1 MEFTEEQL
9 SQWLADFLWPLARIA
24 AMLMAAPIFS
34 IRQIPVRF
42 RMLLAVLITVLV
54 QPVLPAAPMVPV
66 FSTDAL
72 LILLQQLAIG
82 VALGFLLQMAFNALI
97 FGGQVMAYSMGLG
110 FANMMDPANGVQVP
124 VVSQFWLILAMLAF
138 LLMNGHLVLISA
150 IVDTFVVLP
159 VAADGLGRAGIWEL
173 LGWASR
179 MFAAGLVMAMP
190 VIISLLLINIGMGVV
205 SRAAPQLNIFA
216 IGFPITLMTGFIL
229 IWITLPQVIGNFGG
243 LVNEAFETLKD
254 PLKRAQ
260 YLLTLHGQTRDSQ
273 HTLNDPE
280 FLMQQMEL
288 REALDEVRS
297 TADAQ
302 GRLDGLLREIGGMI
316 QSQVAQLAVQ
326 FEESGVEHL
335 AAAAQ
340 TVQKMQFLHK
350 LHAETEALEAEL
362 EEAL

>member
-9 SQWLADFLWPLARIA
+9 SQWLADFFWPLTRIA

-243 LVNEAFETLKD
+243 LVNEAFD
-254 PLKRAQ
+254 RS
-260 YLLTLHGQTRDSQ
+260 LTVL
-273 HTLNDPE
+273 
-280 FLMQQMEL
+280 
-288 REALDEVRS
+288 
-297 TADAQ
+297 
-302 GRLDGLLREIGGMI
+302 GG
-316 QSQVAQLAVQ
+316 
-326 FEESGVEHL
+326 G
-335 AAAAQ
+335 
-340 TVQKMQFLHK
+340 
-350 LHAETEALEAEL
+350 
-362 EEAL
+362 

>member
-9 SQWLADFLWPLARIA
+9 SQWLADFFWPLARIA

-54 QPVLPAAPMVPV
+54 QPILPAAPVVPV
-66 FSTDAL
+66 FSADSL
-72 LILLQQLAIG
+72 LILVQQLGIG
-82 VALGFLLQMAFNALI
+82 IALGFLLQMAFNALI

-124 VVSQFWLILAMLAF
+124 VVAQFWLILAMLAF

-150 IVDTFVVLP
+150 VVDTFTVLP
-159 VAADGLGRAGIWEL
+159 IAVDGLSRAGSWDL

-216 IGFPITLMTGFIL
+216 IGFPITLMMGFIL
-229 IWITLPQVIGNFGG
+229 IWITLPQVMGNFAG
-243 LVNEAFETLKD
+243 LVNETF
-254 PLKRAQ
+254 
-260 YLLTLHGQTRDSQ
+260 TRSI
-273 HTLNDPE
+273 TVL
-280 FLMQQMEL
+280 
-288 REALDEVRS
+288 
-297 TADAQ
+297 
-302 GRLDGLLREIGGMI
+302 GRG
-316 QSQVAQLAVQ
+316 
-326 FEESGVEHL
+326 
-335 AAAAQ
+335 
-340 TVQKMQFLHK
+340 
-350 LHAETEALEAEL
+350 
-362 EEAL
+362 